1 MIFAGTSLNIA
12 NNLKQNVLN
21 KPLFAK
27 FETIE
32 LKFEENFHKMLN
44 LISQFE
50 QFRIK
55 YNNEYN
61 KKYLNIFNMFIQKYN
76 ELDNY
81 LINMKDFFVIEYDII
96 DSANQ
101 SLKKVTKFI
110 EDIKIIFDDTTNT
123 FCDYL
128 EL

>member
-1 MIFAGTSLNIA
+1 
-12 NNLKQNVLN
+12 
-21 KPLFAK
+21 
-27 FETIE
+27 
-32 LKFEENFHKMLN
+32 MLN

-101 SLKKVTKFI
+101 SLKK
-110 EDIKIIFDDTTNT
+110 
-123 FCDYL
+123 
-128 EL
+128 

>member
-12 NNLKQNVLN
+12 NNLEQNVLN

-50 QFRIK
+50 QFRRK
-55 YNNEYN
+55 YNNESN

-81 LINMKDFFVIEYDII
+81 LINMKDFFVIEYNLP
-96 DSANQ
+96 SYFQ
-101 SLKKVTKFI
+101 SFL
-110 EDIKIIFDDTTNT
+110 N
-123 FCDYL
+123 
-128 EL
+128 